1 LSEPLIHDPGNEIEI
16 DTLYAFLSIDAEG
29 RHGIVAEMIP
39 GLGTTPL
46 VTASPNVAEKKMKP
60 LAQEVA
66 RKTGKRVGLFRF
78 KREAQV
84 WWTEG

>member
-1 LSEPLIHDPGNEIEI
+1 MSEPILHTPDNETEI
-16 DTLYAFLSIDAEG
+16 DTLYAFMSIDTEG
-29 RHGIVAEMIP
+29 RHGIVAEILP
-39 GLGTTPL
+39 DLGSTPL
-46 VTASPNVAEKKMKP
+46 VTALPNVAEKMKP
-60 LAQEVA
+60 LAQQIA

>member
-1 LSEPLIHDPGNEIEI
+1 MSEPILHTPNNETEI
-16 DTLYAFLSIDAEG
+16 DTLYAFLSIDEQG
-29 RHGIVAEMIP
+29 RNGVVAEMIP
-39 GLGTTPL
+39 GLGTTTL
-46 VTASPNVAEKKMKP
+46 VSASPNVAEKMKP
-60 LAQEVA
+60 LAQQIA

>member
-1 LSEPLIHDPGNEIEI
+1 MSDPILHTPDNETEI
-16 DTLYAFLSIDAEG
+16 DTLYVFMSIDEKG

-39 GLGTTPL
+39 GMGTTTL
-46 VTASPNVAEKKMKP
+46 IFGSPNVAEKMKP
-60 LAQEVA
+60 LAQQIA

-78 KREAQV
+78 KREAQL

>member
-1 LSEPLIHDPGNEIEI
+1 MSEPIFHDPGNENEI
-16 DTLYAFLSIDAEG
+16 HFVYAFMSIDDEGLHGLVAEG
-29 RHGIVAEMIP
+29 LP
-39 GLGTTPL
+39 GLGMTPL

>member
-1 LSEPLIHDPGNEIEI
+1 MSEPLIHDPGNETEI

-29 RHGIVAEMIP
+29 RNGLVASVVSSI
-39 GLGTTPL
+39 GAALL
-46 VTASPNVAEKKMKP
+46 VTASPQNAETMKAF
-60 LAQEVA
+60 AQEVA